1 MLSLFALLLLIP
13 LADRGHTGAMIL
25 SLLSTFILV
34 SVIGVVSDN
43 PKNRLWAIL
52 LALPPLVLQWMNS
65 TFDWGTDRIL
75 LVPSFYH
82 LPIYV
87 FIAFLMVRYL
97 FKDTQLHL
105 DHLYGAVS
113 LYLLIG
119 LFWSHLYYISESVI
133 PGSFTLP
140 EGALESPALKFAELL
155 YFSYVTLTTL
165 GYGDILPVSLQAR
178 SLAITEAVV
187 GVLFIGALIGRIAG
201 MAIFQ
206 RHDLEGED

>member
-1 MLSLFALLLLIP
+1 
-13 LADRGHTGAMIL
+13 
-25 SLLSTFILV
+25 
-34 SVIGVVSDN
+34 
-43 PKNRLWAIL
+43 
-52 LALPPLVLQWMNS
+52 MNS